1 MSTLDK
7 ALQALLKMASKKL
20 LWENAAP
27 NSVFVGQ
34 TINLNFNG
42 YNSVI
47 VESIEQVGG
56 EDIRENTVFKICRVG
71 GQTAYVGI
79 GVFSTG
85 KRTTAI
91 ERAFKVNSAGINFN
105 NAYHRI
111 VDTTDGIT
119 GNDSYVPVKI
129 FGINI

>member
-1 MSTLDK
+1 MSALDN

-20 LWENAAP
+20 IWENAAP
-27 NSVFVGQ
+27 NSTFAEQ
-34 TINLNFNG
+34 TVNLNFNG

-47 VESIEQVGG
+47 VEAIEQVSG
-56 EDIRENTVFKICRVG
+56 EDARENTIFKICNVG
-71 GQTAYVGI
+71 KQAAFVGI